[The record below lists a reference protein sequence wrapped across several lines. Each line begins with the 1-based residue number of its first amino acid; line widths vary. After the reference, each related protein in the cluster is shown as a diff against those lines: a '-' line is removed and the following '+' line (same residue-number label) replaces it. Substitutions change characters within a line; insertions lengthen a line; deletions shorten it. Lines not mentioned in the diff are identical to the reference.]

1 MKGLL
6 IDVHNAK
13 IQEVEVSELD
23 DYYKWIGCENIDI
36 TSRKIG
42 GRIYDI
48 ICDDEG
54 FFHEPVLVSAVDSEQ
69 NAMLVGNLIVVGN
82 SEGDEILHGLS
93 NEELKHLKKNLAV
106 IGVERDEKTTAVYMM
121 LCNVEYL

>member
-54 FFHEPVLVSAVDSEQ
+54 FFHDPVLVSAVDSEK
-69 NAMLVGNLIVVGN
+69 NAMLVGKLIVMGN
-82 SEGDEILHGLS
+82 SDGDEILHGLS
-93 NEELKHLKKNLAV
+93 DEELKHLKKNLAD
-106 IGVERDEKTTAVYMM
+106 IGVERDKKITSVYMV

>member
-36 TSRKIG
+36 TSRKVG

-48 ICDDEG
+48 IAMTKD
-54 FFHEPVLVSAVDSEQ
+54 FFMSQCWYL
-69 NAMLVGNLIVVGN
+69 LLILN
-82 SEGDEILHGLS
+82 
-93 NEELKHLKKNLAV
+93 
-106 IGVERDEKTTAVYMM
+106 RMQ
-121 LCNVEYL
+121 C

>member
-48 ICDDEG
+48 CDDEG
-54 FFHEPVLVSAVDSEQ
+54 FFHDPVLVSAVDSEK
-69 NAMLVGNLIVVGN
+69 NAMLVGNLIVMGN
-82 SEGDEILHGLS
+82 SDGDEILHGLS
-93 NEELKHLKKNLAV
+93 DEELKHLKKNLAV
-106 IGVERDEKTTAVYMM
+106 IGVERDKKITSVYMV